1 MKAIILSGYPAV
13 GKTTLAKLLA
23 NMLNISSIGGGEIL
37 KEMAQ
42 ERGYSPTGDD
52 WWDTA
57 EGMKFLKERERNPGF
72 DKEVDKRME
81 KKISEG
87 NIVVTSYTAPWL
99 FKEGF
104 KVWLD
109 ASVEKR
115 TERMSKR
122 DGTETTETGDVVKL
136 RDKENHKLYMSLYKI
151 DFGQDKTP
159 FDIIIDTNN
168 KKPEEIANLIL
179 EKYKEQ
185 NKN

>member
-1 MKAIILSGYPAV
+1 MSTSLSKP
-13 GKTTLAKLLA
+13 
-23 NMLNISSIGGGEIL
+23 
-37 KEMAQ
+37 
-42 ERGYSPTGDD
+42 
-52 WWDTA
+52 
-57 EGMKFLKERERNPGF
+57 
-72 DKEVDKRME
+72 
-81 KKISEG
+81 
-87 NIVVTSYTAPWL
+87 
-99 FKEGF
+99 GF